1 MFLFV
6 GRLLVDKGLRELV
19 ATARLLK
26 EEGATVR
33 LRDALIAGETGF
45 LCEPRDVA
53 SLADAMR
60 RMTALAPAAR
70 EAMGRKGRAV
80 HGAIFFGRD
89 CAIRLYRD
97 LIRYGS
103 FKAPAC

>member
-33 LRDALIAGETGF
+33 LHDALIDGETGL
-45 LCEPRDVA
+45 LCWPCDIE
-53 SLADAMR
+53 SLA
-60 RMTALAPAAR
+60 
-70 EAMGRKGRAV
+70 
-80 HGAIFFGRD
+80 
-89 CAIRLYRD
+89 
-97 LIRYGS
+97 
-103 FKAPAC
+103 